1 MTIQQHLLSTPA
13 PSFTPV
19 FRQYIGPGSGT
30 ETAPA
35 GASKVRIWLIGG
47 GGAGAYR
54 DSVIPAG
61 YSGASGAACES
72 EYAVSGGQTINY
84 SLGYGGQA
92 LPTSSGF
99 GGGSSAT
106 SGSLSITT
114 MNAYG
119 GNSGTETRANATA
132 NGGNINNYS
141 GEWQKA
147 PSGGIAGGTTYPMVP
162 YSGQPGWETAN
173 LSSMDDT
180 IGRGGAGA
188 YTANSAGTSGTPGSV
203 IFYYT

>member
-19 FRQYIGPGSGT
+19 FRQYVGPGSGT

-35 GASKVRIWLIGG
+35 GASKVRIWLVGG

-54 DSVIPAG
+54 DGVMPNG
-61 YSGASGAACES
+61 YGGASGAGCES
-72 EYAVSGGQTINY
+72 EYAVSGGQTTNY

-92 LPTSSGF
+92 TLTSSGF
-99 GGGSSAT
+99 GGLSSVT

-114 MNAYG
+114 MQAGG
-119 GNSGTETRANATA
+119 GNSGTGSIASASA
-132 NGGNINNYS
+132 SGGNIGNYS
-141 GEWQKA
+141 GQA
-147 PSGGIAGGTTYPMVP
+147 QDPPDVYGPGYRAYPP
-162 YSGQPGWETAN
+162 LPWWGQSGWETAD
-173 LSSMDDT
+173 LSTMNDT
-180 IGRGGAGA
+180 VGRGMEGAA
-188 YTANSAGTSGTPGSV
+188 YPNSAGTSGTPGSV